1 LAIRSNPPLHFDLE
15 HHRVFVAD
23 KLVVGAEGGRL
34 VPIPKSLSVDVE
46 HYFRY
51 LAKLATLL
59 APAEPALSAG
69 LRGLHELNAPFLL
82 PLFSICGPMDGNRSR
97 RTG

>member
-1 LAIRSNPPLHFDLE
+1 
-15 HHRVFVAD
+15 
-23 KLVVGAEGGRL
+23 LVVGAEGGRL

-82 PLFSICGPMDGNRSR
+82 SFHLRADGMGIDLGGRVEETS
-97 RTG
+97 GW